1 MSSWYTYQKGL
12 CVLVVF
18 VIKQEE
24 CMKMSVLDAMTPQY
38 IVDGAGKKTSVVLD
52 LKTFSLIIEELE
64 DLQDIR
70 EAEKILAKGKKEY
83 GRTLEEIKKSLRKK
97 D

>member
-1 MSSWYTYQKGL
+1 
-12 CVLVVF
+12 
-18 VIKQEE
+18 
-24 CMKMSVLDAMTPQY
+24 MSVLDAMTPQY

-52 LKTFSLIIEELE
+52 LKTFNLIIEELE

-70 EAEKILAKGKKEY
+70 EAEKILAQAEEE
-83 GRTLEEIKKSLRKK
+83 GRTLEEIAESLRKK

>member
-1 MSSWYTYQKGL
+1 MKTSL
-12 CVLVVF
+12 L
-18 VIKQEE
+18 EE
-24 CMKMSVLDAMTPQY
+24 MTPQY
-38 IVDGAGKKTSVVLD
+38 IVDATGKKTSVVLD

-70 EAEKILAKGKKEY
+70 EAEKILAKGEEEM
-83 GRTLEEIKKSLRKK
+83 GRTLEEIEESYRKK